1 MNQKSLVDDFRRLK
15 RPNML
20 QIDRGTAS
28 VRFSSE
34 CPSYHACVFLR
45 SLALHFSP
53 IQKTLLETG
62 KADAPFFSGV
72 ANSFDELSR
81 LGPTSCS
88 YNNNA
93 AVWLTLTFAFYEAE
107 SVFWNKRM
115 GYSGSGTPDTWST
128 IYVPPRKSEIE
139 NATSIHTAAT
149 CSSVPIF
156 SPLNDY
162 CAALR
167 PPKSRGAAAIFDV

>member
-1 MNQKSLVDDFRRLK
+1 MWIQTSKVHGIESNPIKPVFDMGVSRNYLVRKENYWMAPAISLFERLSRK
-15 RPNML
+15 
-20 QIDRGTAS
+20 
-28 VRFSSE
+28 
-34 CPSYHACVFLR
+34 YHACVFLR

-93 AVWLTLTFAFYEAE
+93 AV
-107 SVFWNKRM
+107 
-115 GYSGSGTPDTWST
+115 
-128 IYVPPRKSEIE
+128 
-139 NATSIHTAAT
+139 
-149 CSSVPIF
+149 
-156 SPLNDY
+156 
-162 CAALR
+162 
-167 PPKSRGAAAIFDV
+167 